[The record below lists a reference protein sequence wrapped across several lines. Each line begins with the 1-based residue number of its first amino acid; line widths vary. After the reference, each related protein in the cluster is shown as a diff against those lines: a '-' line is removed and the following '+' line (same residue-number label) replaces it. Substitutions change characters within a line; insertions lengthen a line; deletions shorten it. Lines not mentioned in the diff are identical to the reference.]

1 MATNN
6 DFPNLTRVL
15 NEYGTAIVENYKR
28 ALTDKNVNASFDLYN
43 SVKYIV
49 EKDNGRF
56 EVNIEL
62 MEYWRYLEVGR
73 KAGKFPPINKIAE
86 WIKIKPILPRP
97 MANGKLPTAEQL
109 TFLISR
115 SIAENGIK
123 PKPLLQDRVDN
134 VNLVFWRDIE
144 DAVAEDL
151 GLQVNV
157 LFKEIGLV

>member
-1 MATNN
+1 MVLKETEKVLEKMGNALVKIYKQNLFEADAIASGELFQSIEKSITINGNN
-6 DFPNLTRVL
+6 FTLSL
-15 NEYGTAIVENYKR
+15 SLEEYWK
-28 ALTDKNVNASFDLYN
+28 
-43 SVKYIV
+43 
-49 EKDNGRF
+49 
-56 EVNIEL
+56 NIE
-62 MEYWRYLEVGR
+62 YGR

-123 PKPLLQDRVDN
+123 PRPLLQDRVDN

-144 DAVAEDL
+144 DAIVKDL
-151 GLQVNV
+151 GIQVEMI
-157 LFKEIGLV
+157 FKEIGL

>member
-6 DFPNLTRVL
+6 DFPNLTNVL

-62 MEYWRYLEVGR
+62 MEYWKYIEFGR

-123 PKPLLQDRVDN
+123 PRPLLQDRVDN

-144 DAVAEDL
+144 DAIVKDL
-151 GLQVNV
+151 GIQVEMI
-157 LFKEIGLV
+157 FKEIGL